1 MAPLRALDIVGP
13 LDRTGDLSR
22 GALIEVYEEEPHPT
36 SIHHAIES
44 AWNEI
49 RPADLPATTWN
60 ALERR
65 ERAFLMVVSLA
76 RRMNGG
82 SVPKKDVEDIMKS
95 ANTPGWTQL
104 FVPDGDRYRP
114 KTPAE

>member
-1 MAPLRALDIVGP
+1 MPASRPTQYTCFIDAWVRRRRVGN
-13 LDRTGDLSR
+13 
-22 GALIEVYEEEPHPT
+22 YEEEPHPT